1 MVHDLSRYRLV
12 KLIMKVMHL
21 DRIRSKEMFDLFSDT
36 RARIG
41 TMEMWCEMCGVV
53 IRATCQVFLWDSD
66 WISFLI

>member
-1 MVHDLSRYRLV
+1 MVHDLSKYRGV

-41 TMEMWCEMCGVV
+41 AMEMLCEMCG
-53 IRATCQVFLWDSD
+53 W
-66 WISFLI
+66 